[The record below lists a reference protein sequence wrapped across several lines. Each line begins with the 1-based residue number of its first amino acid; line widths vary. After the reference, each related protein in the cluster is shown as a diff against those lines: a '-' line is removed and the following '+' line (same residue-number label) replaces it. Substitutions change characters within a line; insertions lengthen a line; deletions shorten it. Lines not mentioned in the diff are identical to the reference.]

1 MKKNVLLIVQ
11 NNSFP
16 FDRRVYKEALS
27 LKNKGYNVF
36 VICPKSETENK
47 PEEIIDGIKVFR
59 YNDLPA
65 TGGKLSYILEYLNA
79 ITKIFI
85 KSLKLIFSQKI
96 DVVHVANPPDFFWPL
111 AKFIKPFKVKFIY
124 DQHDL
129 APEVAKIKFGGNFF
143 YKLLLFNEKLTVK
156 NADGII
162 VVNNSF
168 KKRLIERYNINEN
181 LCEIVY
187 NGPPEHFDSKPNEQL
202 IEKYKNHKVVLYI
215 GLMAAS
221 DNINVIIEA
230 AKKIVFTHGRKDI
243 KFLLVGDG
251 YARASLEEL
260 TDKENLN
267 EYVEFLGLVD
277 YESVK
282 EFLYIADVCVAPDT
296 PNGLNEYLTLVKVLE
311 YLKAGKTFVSFDLH
325 ETRVI
330 AGEAGLYAKDI
341 DDYAKKIL
349 YLLDNPEKTKE
360 MGKIGKERINRN
372 FLWKHSEERLIKLY
386 DKLLE
391 QK

>member
-27 LKNKGYNVF
+27 LKNNGYNVF
-36 VICPKSETENK
+36 VICPKSEAENK
-47 PEEIIDGIKVFR
+47 PKEVIDGIKVLR

-65 TGGKLSYILEYLNA
+65 TGGKLSYIFEYLNA

-85 KSLKLIFSQKI
+85 KSLNLIFSQNI
-96 DVVHVANPPDFFWPL
+96 NIVHVANPPDFFWPL
-111 AKFIKPFKVKFIY
+111 AKFVRLFGVKFIY

-129 APEVAKIKFGGNFF
+129 APEVAKIKFQSNFF
-143 YKLLLFNEKLTVK
+143 HKLLLLNEKLTVK

-168 KKRLIERYNINEN
+168 KKRLIERYNIDEN

-187 NGPPEHFDSKPNEQL
+187 NGPPEHFESKPNEQL

-230 AKKIVFTHGRKDI
+230 AKKIVFIHGRKDI

-251 YARASLEEL
+251 YARNSLEEL
-260 TDKENLN
+260 TNEENLN
-267 EYVEFLGLVD
+267 DYVEFLGLVD

-296 PNGLNEYLTLVKVLE
+296 PNGLNEYLTLVKILE

-330 AGEAGLYAKDI
+330 AGEAGLYAKNI
-341 DDYAKKIL
+341 DDYAEKIL
-349 YLLDNPEKTKE
+349 YLLDNPEKAKE
-360 MGKIGKERINRN
+360 MGAIGKERINRN
-372 FLWKHSEERLIKLY
+372 FLWKHSEERLINLY
-386 DKLLE
+386 SKLLE

>member
-27 LKNKGYNVF
+27 LKNNGYNVF
-36 VICPKSETENK
+36 VICPKSEAENK
-47 PEEIIDGIKVFR
+47 PKEVIDGITVFR

-65 TGGKLSYILEYLNA
+65 TGGKLSYIFEYLNA

-85 KSLKLIFSQKI
+85 KSLNLIFSQNI
-96 DVVHVANPPDFFWPL
+96 NVVHVANPPDFFWPL
-111 AKFIKPFKVKFIY
+111 AKFIKLFKVKFIY

-129 APEVAKIKFGGNFF
+129 APEVAKIKFGSNFF
-143 YKLLLFNEKLTVK
+143 YKLLLLNEKLTVK
-156 NADGII
+156 NTDGII

-168 KKRLIERYNINEN
+168 KQRLIKRYNIDEN

-187 NGPPEHFDSKPNEQL
+187 NGPPEHFESKPNEQL

-251 YARASLEEL
+251 YARTSLEEL
-260 TDKENLN
+260 TERENLN
-267 EYVEFLGLVD
+267 DYVEFLGLVD

-296 PNGLNEYLTLVKVLE
+296 PNGLNEYLTLVKILE

-330 AGEAGLYAKDI
+330 AGEAGLYAKNI
-341 DDYAKKIL
+341 DDYAEKIL
-349 YLLDNPEKTKE
+349 YLLDNPETAKK
-360 MGKIGKERINRN
+360 MGAIGKERINRN
-372 FLWKHSEERLIKLY
+372 FLWKHSEERLINLY
-386 DKLLE
+386 NKLLE

>member
-1 MKKNVLLIVQ
+1 MNKNVLLIVQ

-16 FDRRVYKEALS
+16 FDRRVYKEAVS
-27 LKNKGYNVF
+27 LKKHGFNVS
-36 VICPKSETENK
+36 VICPKSEAENK
-47 PEEIIDGIKVFR
+47 AEEVVDGIHVYR

-65 TGGKLSYILEYLNA
+65 TGGKLSYIFEYLNSM
-79 ITKIFI
+79 IKIFLKSI
-85 KSLKLIFSQKI
+85 KLVRTKKI
-96 DVVHVANPPDFFWPL
+96 DIVHVANPPDFFWPL
-111 AKFIKPFKVKFIY
+111 AKFIKLFNVKFIY

-129 APEVAKIKFGGNFF
+129 APEVAKIKFGSNFF
-143 YKLLLFNEKLTVK
+143 YKLLLLNEKLTVK
-156 NADGII
+156 NTDGII

-168 KKRLIERYNINEN
+168 KKRLIEMYNINEE

-187 NGPPEHFDSKPNEQL
+187 NGPPENFDSKPNQYL
-202 IEKYKNHKVVLYI
+202 IEKYKDYKVVLYI

-230 AKKIVFTHGRKDI
+230 AEKIVFEHGKKDV

-251 YARASLEEL
+251 YARASLEKLSGE
-260 TDKENLN
+260 KNLKD
-267 EYVEFLGLVD
+267 YVEFLGLVD

-325 ETRVI
+325 ETRII
-330 AGEAGLYAKDI
+330 AGDTALYAKDF
-341 DDYAKKIL
+341 DDYVNKII
-349 YLLDNPEKTKE
+349 YLLDNPAIAKE
-360 MGKIGKERINRN
+360 MGEKGRERINRE
-372 FLWKHSEERLIKLY
+372 FLWKHSEERLISLY
-386 DKLLE
+386 KKLLD
-391 QK
+391 KN